1 MKHKSN
7 KEDALL
13 AFFYNARDYFEKNK
27 KVVYGVITG
36 IVVIIAIT
44 VIYFSRKNV
53 SIETAAIELSKVQGV
68 YDAGNYQAA
77 INGDS
82 LNTYKGLLYIVNE
95 HGSTPSGELATI
107 LLANS
112 YYFNRDFANAE
123 KYYKEYSGSNV
134 ILKAA
139 ALAGIAAVY
148 EANNNHIEAAK
159 QFEKAAT
166 YNKDIAVNDEYLY
179 YAIRN
184 YSQAKDNESVQR
196 LIKVLK
202 SDYPK
207 SEYIQ
212 QVEKFNS

>member
-1 MKHKSN
+1 M
-7 KEDALL
+7 
-13 AFFYNARDYFEKNK
+13 AFFYNARDYFDKNK
-27 KVVYGVITG
+27 KVVYGVLTG
-36 IVVIIAIT
+36 IVVIVAVV
-44 VIYFSRKNV
+44 VIYFSKK
-53 SIETAAIELSKVQGV
+53 SASADTAAIELSKVQAV
-68 YDAGNYQAA
+68 YDVGNYQNA

-82 LNTYKGLLYIVNE
+82 LNVYKGLLYIVRE

-112 YYFNRDFANAE
+112 YYYMRDFANAE
-123 KYYKEYSGSNV
+123 KYYKEYSGGNV

-148 EANNNHIEAAK
+148 EANNNYLDAAK

-184 YSQAKDNESVQR
+184 YSQAKDKESALR

-202 SDYPK
+202 TDYPK